1 MPQIVA
7 GNYILIGAKSAT
19 ETVIFL
25 LQIRSAELTTDGL
38 VFGQFLGCRCQFP
51 CEICNGAF
59 QFCYQLVCGIQGFLQ
74 SGLFLFLC
82 DMLLRRCDDH
92 IEIVP
97 MRIILK
103 IIAAPAVLALTLI
116 VAVLNFS
123 VSLASWVLG
132 ILSLILAVC
141 GLFELFIQSNPQWGI
156 TGLVL
161 AFLLSP
167 FGLPAAAEWL
177 VCRLDDLNYS
187 LKTFI
192 AG

>member
-1 MPQIVA
+1 
-7 GNYILIGAKSAT
+7 
-19 ETVIFL
+19 
-25 LQIRSAELTTDGL
+25 
-38 VFGQFLGCRCQFP
+38 
-51 CEICNGAF
+51 
-59 QFCYQLVCGIQGFLQ
+59 
-74 SGLFLFLC
+74 
-82 DMLLRRCDDH
+82 
-92 IEIVP
+92 

-141 GLFELFIQSNPQWGI
+141 GLFELFIQSNPQWGS

-177 VCRLDDLNYS
+177 DDLNYS

>member
-1 MPQIVA
+1 
-7 GNYILIGAKSAT
+7 
-19 ETVIFL
+19 
-25 LQIRSAELTTDGL
+25 
-38 VFGQFLGCRCQFP
+38 
-51 CEICNGAF
+51 
-59 QFCYQLVCGIQGFLQ
+59 
-74 SGLFLFLC
+74 
-82 DMLLRRCDDH
+82 
-92 IEIVP
+92 

-123 VSLASWVLG
+123 VSLASWVFG

-141 GLFELFIQSNPQWGI
+141 GLFIQSNPQWGS

-177 VCRLDDLNYS
+177 VCKLDDLNYS

>member
-1 MPQIVA
+1 
-7 GNYILIGAKSAT
+7 
-19 ETVIFL
+19 
-25 LQIRSAELTTDGL
+25 
-38 VFGQFLGCRCQFP
+38 
-51 CEICNGAF
+51 
-59 QFCYQLVCGIQGFLQ
+59 
-74 SGLFLFLC
+74 
-82 DMLLRRCDDH
+82 
-92 IEIVP
+92 

-103 IIAAPAVLALTLI
+103 IIAAPFVLVLTLL

-123 VSLASWVLG
+123 VSLSSWMFG
-132 ILSLILAVC
+132 ILSFFLALC
-141 GLFELFIQSNPQWGI
+141 GLFELFIHGNPQWGI

-177 VCRLDDLNYS
+177 VCKLDDLNYS

>member
-1 MPQIVA
+1 
-7 GNYILIGAKSAT
+7 
-19 ETVIFL
+19 
-25 LQIRSAELTTDGL
+25 
-38 VFGQFLGCRCQFP
+38 
-51 CEICNGAF
+51 
-59 QFCYQLVCGIQGFLQ
+59 
-74 SGLFLFLC
+74 
-82 DMLLRRCDDH
+82 
-92 IEIVP
+92 

-132 ILSLILAVC
+132 ILSFILAVC

-177 VCRLDDLNYS
+177 VCKLDDLTYS
-187 LKTFI
+187 LKTFNVI
-192 AG
+192 GKEEQCHEQKTEGFSRVSLPLIRSGAGGWANISGFPKKI

>member
-1 MPQIVA
+1 
-7 GNYILIGAKSAT
+7 
-19 ETVIFL
+19 
-25 LQIRSAELTTDGL
+25 
-38 VFGQFLGCRCQFP
+38 
-51 CEICNGAF
+51 
-59 QFCYQLVCGIQGFLQ
+59 
-74 SGLFLFLC
+74 
-82 DMLLRRCDDH
+82 
-92 IEIVP
+92 

-141 GLFELFIQSNPQWGI
+141 GLFELFIQSNPQWG
-156 TGLVL
+156 TPGWVL
-161 AFLLSP
+161 RLSAFT
-167 FGLPAAAEWL
+167 FWLPAAAEWL
-177 VCRLDDLNYS
+177 VCKLDDLTYS

>member
-1 MPQIVA
+1 
-7 GNYILIGAKSAT
+7 
-19 ETVIFL
+19 
-25 LQIRSAELTTDGL
+25 
-38 VFGQFLGCRCQFP
+38 
-51 CEICNGAF
+51 
-59 QFCYQLVCGIQGFLQ
+59 
-74 SGLFLFLC
+74 
-82 DMLLRRCDDH
+82 
-92 IEIVP
+92 

-132 ILSLILAVC
+132 ILSLILTVC

-177 VCRLDDLNYS
+177 VCKLDDLTYS

-192 AG
+192 AE

>member
-1 MPQIVA
+1 
-7 GNYILIGAKSAT
+7 
-19 ETVIFL
+19 
-25 LQIRSAELTTDGL
+25 
-38 VFGQFLGCRCQFP
+38 
-51 CEICNGAF
+51 
-59 QFCYQLVCGIQGFLQ
+59 
-74 SGLFLFLC
+74 
-82 DMLLRRCDDH
+82 
-92 IEIVP
+92 

-132 ILSLILAVC
+132 ILSFILAVC

-161 AFLLSP
+161 AFLFSP
-167 FGLPAAAEWL
+167 FGLAAAEWL
-177 VCRLDDLNYS
+177 VCKLDDLNYS

>member
-1 MPQIVA
+1 
-7 GNYILIGAKSAT
+7 
-19 ETVIFL
+19 
-25 LQIRSAELTTDGL
+25 
-38 VFGQFLGCRCQFP
+38 
-51 CEICNGAF
+51 
-59 QFCYQLVCGIQGFLQ
+59 
-74 SGLFLFLC
+74 
-82 DMLLRRCDDH
+82 
-92 IEIVP
+92 

-132 ILSLILAVC
+132 ILSLVLAVF

-167 FGLPAAAEWL
+167 FSLPAAAEWL
-177 VCRLDDLNYS
+177 VCLLDDLNYS
-187 LKTFI
+187 LKSFI
-192 AG
+192 TG

>member
-1 MPQIVA
+1 
-7 GNYILIGAKSAT
+7 
-19 ETVIFL
+19 
-25 LQIRSAELTTDGL
+25 
-38 VFGQFLGCRCQFP
+38 
-51 CEICNGAF
+51 
-59 QFCYQLVCGIQGFLQ
+59 
-74 SGLFLFLC
+74 
-82 DMLLRRCDDH
+82 
-92 IEIVP
+92 

-132 ILSLILAVC
+132 ILS

-177 VCRLDDLNYS
+177 VCKLDDLTYS

-192 AG
+192 TG